1 MTVASP
7 AGHSSTNGPRLRR
20 SLSLWD
26 LLVYGVIIVCPISP
40 APFYGILTQR
50 GHGHAATTILI
61 AMFAML
67 PTAISYG
74 RTGASLRKR
83 RIRLY
88 LRGSGNRCSRWVY
101 YRLGHDDGLSP

>member
-1 MTVASP
+1 MTFATPVSLGSAY
-7 AGHSSTNGPRLRR
+7 GPRLRR

-40 APFYGILTQR
+40 APFFGILTQR

-74 RTGASLRKR
+74 RMARAYPS
-83 RIRLY
+83 
-88 LRGSGNRCSRWVY
+88 
-101 YRLGHDDGLSP
+101 